1 MKLDIFFIYSYLLL
15 KGCVYM
21 KQIVPFKKEL
31 PFKTKVSDITSI
43 SLERD
48 IKVTDEGVVTGTFY
62 ITGDYKMNEGSINRE
77 KFSFDLPFDITLDPR
92 YDISTVNTDIED
104 FYYDIKN
111 EDTLKVNIDLF
122 IEADYLPE
130 PIEDKKEEEQEAEEV
145 IEDNKDEELVD
156 VIELNDRSTTI
167 DKVDTD
173 RTNVIDNNKI
183 EEDSD
188 SSSIEQDLFS
198 NLDNTETYTTYYVYI
213 VKEEDTIDKIIT
225 RYSITKEDLEYYND
239 IADIKVGDKIIIPK
253 TRE

>member
-1 MKLDIFFIYSYLLL
+1 MI
-15 KGCVYM
+15 M
-21 KQIVPFKKEL
+21 KQIIPFKKDL

-156 VIELNDRSTTI
+156 VVELNDRSTTI

>member
-1 MKLDIFFIYSYLLL
+1 
-15 KGCVYM
+15 M

-48 IKVTDEGVVTGTFY
+48 IKVTDEGVITGTFY

-130 PIEDKKEEEQEAEEV
+130 PIEDKKEEEQAVEEV

-173 RTNVIDNNKI
+173 RTNVMDNNKI

-239 IADIKVGDKIIIPK
+239 ITDIKVGDKIIIPK

>member
-1 MKLDIFFIYSYLLL
+1 
-15 KGCVYM
+15 M

-156 VIELNDRSTTI
+156 VVELNDRSTTI

>member
-1 MKLDIFFIYSYLLL
+1 
-15 KGCVYM
+15 M

-156 VIELNDRSTTI
+156 VVELNDRSTTI

-239 IADIKVGDKIIIPK
+239 ITDIKVGDKIIIPK

>member
-1 MKLDIFFIYSYLLL
+1 M
-15 KGCVYM
+15 
-21 KQIVPFKKEL
+21 
-31 PFKTKVSDITSI
+31 
-43 SLERD
+43 
-48 IKVTDEGVVTGTFY
+48 
-62 ITGDYKMNEGSINRE
+62 
-77 KFSFDLPFDITLDPR
+77 
-92 YDISTVNTDIED
+92 
-104 FYYDIKN
+104 
-111 EDTLKVNIDLF
+111 
-122 IEADYLPE
+122 
-130 PIEDKKEEEQEAEEV
+130 
-145 IEDNKDEELVD
+145 
-156 VIELNDRSTTI
+156 
-167 DKVDTD
+167 DTD

>member
-1 MKLDIFFIYSYLLL
+1 
-15 KGCVYM
+15 M

-48 IKVTDEGVVTGTFY
+48 IKVTDEGVITGTFY

-130 PIEDKKEEEQEAEEV
+130 PIEDKKEEEQAVEKV
-145 IEDNKDEELVD
+145 IEDNKDEDLVD

-239 IADIKVGDKIIIPK
+239 ITDIKVGDKIIIPK

>member
-1 MKLDIFFIYSYLLL
+1 
-15 KGCVYM
+15 M

-48 IKVTDEGVVTGTFY
+48 IKVTDEGVITGTFY

>member
-1 MKLDIFFIYSYLLL
+1 
-15 KGCVYM
+15 M

-167 DKVDTD
+167 DKVDAD

>member
-1 MKLDIFFIYSYLLL
+1 
-15 KGCVYM
+15 M

-156 VIELNDRSTTI
+156 VIELNDRSTAI

>member
-1 MKLDIFFIYSYLLL
+1 
-15 KGCVYM
+15 M

-92 YDISTVNTDIED
+92 YDISTVNTDIEY

-156 VIELNDRSTTI
+156 VIDLNDRSTTI

>member
-1 MKLDIFFIYSYLLL
+1 
-15 KGCVYM
+15 M

-239 IADIKVGDKIIIPK
+239 ITDIKVGDKIIIPK

>member
-1 MKLDIFFIYSYLLL
+1 
-15 KGCVYM
+15 M

-130 PIEDKKEEEQEAEEV
+130 PIEDKKEEEQEAEKV

-167 DKVDTD
+167 DKVDAD